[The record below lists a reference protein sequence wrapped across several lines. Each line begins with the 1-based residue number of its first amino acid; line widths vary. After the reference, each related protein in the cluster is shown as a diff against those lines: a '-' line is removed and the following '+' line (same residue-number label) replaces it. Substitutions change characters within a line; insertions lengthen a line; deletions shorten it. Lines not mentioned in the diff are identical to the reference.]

1 MFFDSLIVKFGQI
14 MRTLRL
20 LGSHLLGINTKTLMT
35 LIENAV
41 AAKLNPKCAAKPE
54 ESNMCIIRPVG
65 DQKNEG
71 LSFFK
76 KPY

>member
-35 LIENAV
+35 LIENAI
-41 AAKLNPKCAAKPE
+41 AAKLNPK
-54 ESNMCIIRPVG
+54 ESNMCIIRPVC
-65 DQKNEG
+65 D
-71 LSFFK
+71 
-76 KPY
+76 